1 MPLLV
6 RKLIG
11 DDVNPVDF
19 RRFGEESPVLAFSI
33 KAAAT
38 LPFRC
43 ALRPASSSNVS
54 KIADRQ

>member
-19 RRFGEESPVLAFSI
+19 RRFGEEVARLGFFHQSRRYFAI
-33 KAAAT
+33 
-38 LPFRC
+38 
-43 ALRPASSSNVS
+43 
-54 KIADRQ
+54 